1 MSNRLFIVNTST
13 INQIF
18 SKLSKA
24 NPAPQSD
31 LQYINHYTLLV
42 AVVLSAQSTD
52 AQVNKATKDLFAKYN
67 TPEKI
72 LKLGLQGIIPYVK
85 SIGLFNSKAK
95 NVISLSQILVE
106 KHNSKVPENF
116 DMLCELPG
124 VGRKTANVV
133 MSVAFGHTT
142 IAVDTHVYR
151 LSRRLNLSLGETH
164 DAVEK
169 DLMQIV
175 PEQYKKTAHHLL
187 ILHGRYT
194 CKARNPECE
203 TCVISKECI
212 HFLNVNY
219 GKIKG
224 WKKHKKMT
232 CNLIVPLGSV
242 KFVILN
248 DKKKLMKKIVI
259 GENNYCR
266 LTIPNNH
273 WFAFKGLSKN
283 KNIFLNISNIPHVKD
298 EVEEIIDKRLLH
310 LYF

>member
-1 MSNRLFIVNTST
+1 MSNCFFIVNIST

-24 NPAPQSD
+24 IPAPQSD
-31 LQYINHYTLLV
+31 LQYVNHYTLLV

-52 AQVNKATKDLFAKYN
+52 AQVNKATKDLFAKYD

-95 NVISLSQILVE
+95 NVIALSKILVE

-116 DMLCELPG
+116 DLLCELPG

-151 LSRRLNLSLGETH
+151 LSRRLNLSLGETP

-169 DLMQIV
+169 DLMEIV
-175 PEQYKKTAHHLL
+175 PDQHKKSAHHLL

-203 TCVISKECI
+203 KCVISKECI

-219 GKIKG
+219 GKIK
-224 WKKHKKMT
+224 
-232 CNLIVPLGSV
+232 N
-242 KFVILN
+242 
-248 DKKKLMKKIVI
+248 
-259 GENNYCR
+259 
-266 LTIPNNH
+266 
-273 WFAFKGLSKN
+273 
-283 KNIFLNISNIPHVKD
+283 FL
-298 EVEEIIDKRLLH
+298 
-310 LYF
+310 

>member
-1 MSNRLFIVNTST
+1 MSNRFFIVNTST

-24 NPAPQSD
+24 IPAPKSD

-52 AQVNKATKDLFAKYN
+52 AQVNKATKDLFAKYD

-95 NVISLSQILVE
+95 NVIALSKILVE

-151 LSRRLNLSLGETH
+151 LSRRLNLSLGETP

-175 PEQYKKTAHHLL
+175 PKQYKKTAHHLL

-219 GKIKG
+219 GKIK
-224 WKKHKKMT
+224 
-232 CNLIVPLGSV
+232 N
-242 KFVILN
+242 
-248 DKKKLMKKIVI
+248 
-259 GENNYCR
+259 
-266 LTIPNNH
+266 
-273 WFAFKGLSKN
+273 
-283 KNIFLNISNIPHVKD
+283 FL
-298 EVEEIIDKRLLH
+298 
-310 LYF
+310 

>member
-1 MSNRLFIVNTST
+1 MFNCFFIVNTST

-18 SKLSKA
+18 CKLSKA
-24 NPAPQSD
+24 IPAPKSD
-31 LQYINHYTLLV
+31 LQFINHYTLLV

-52 AQVNKATKDLFAKYN
+52 AQVNKATKDLFAKYD

-95 NVISLSQILVE
+95 NVIALSQILVE

-116 DMLCELPG
+116 EMLCELPG

-151 LSRRLNLSLGETH
+151 LSRRLNLSLGETP

-194 CKARNPECE
+194 CKSRNPECE

-219 GKIKG
+219 GKIK
-224 WKKHKKMT
+224 
-232 CNLIVPLGSV
+232 N
-242 KFVILN
+242 
-248 DKKKLMKKIVI
+248 
-259 GENNYCR
+259 
-266 LTIPNNH
+266 
-273 WFAFKGLSKN
+273 
-283 KNIFLNISNIPHVKD
+283 FL
-298 EVEEIIDKRLLH
+298 
-310 LYF
+310 

>member
-1 MSNRLFIVNTST
+1 MSKRLFIVNTST

-24 NPAPQSD
+24 IPAPKSD

-52 AQVNKATKDLFAKYN
+52 AQVNKATKDLFAKYD

-95 NVISLSQILVE
+95 NVIALSQILVE

-151 LSRRLNLSLGETH
+151 LSRRLNLSLGETP

-169 DLMQIV
+169 DLMLIV

-219 GKIKG
+219 GKIK
-224 WKKHKKMT
+224 
-232 CNLIVPLGSV
+232 N
-242 KFVILN
+242 
-248 DKKKLMKKIVI
+248 
-259 GENNYCR
+259 
-266 LTIPNNH
+266 
-273 WFAFKGLSKN
+273 
-283 KNIFLNISNIPHVKD
+283 FL
-298 EVEEIIDKRLLH
+298 
-310 LYF
+310 

>member
-1 MSNRLFIVNTST
+1 MNTST
-13 INQIF
+13 LNQIF

-24 NPAPQSD
+24 IPAPQSD
-31 LQYINHYTLLV
+31 LQYVNHYTLLV

-52 AQVNKATKDLFAKYN
+52 AQVNKATKDLFAKYD

-95 NVISLSQILVE
+95 NVISLSQILVD

-116 DMLCELPG
+116 DLLCELPG

-151 LSRRLNLSLGETH
+151 LSRRLNLSLGETP

-169 DLMQIV
+169 DLMDIV
-175 PEQYKKTAHHLL
+175 PDQYKKTAHHLL

-203 TCVISKECI
+203 KCVISKECI
-212 HFLNVNY
+212 HFLNVKY
-219 GKIKG
+219 GKIK
-224 WKKHKKMT
+224 
-232 CNLIVPLGSV
+232 N
-242 KFVILN
+242 
-248 DKKKLMKKIVI
+248 
-259 GENNYCR
+259 
-266 LTIPNNH
+266 
-273 WFAFKGLSKN
+273 
-283 KNIFLNISNIPHVKD
+283 FL
-298 EVEEIIDKRLLH
+298 
-310 LYF
+310 

>member
-1 MSNRLFIVNTST
+1 MNTST

-24 NPAPQSD
+24 IPAPQSD
-31 LQYINHYTLLV
+31 LQYINNYTLLV

-52 AQVNKATKDLFAKYN
+52 AQVNKATKDLFAKYD

-95 NVISLSQILVE
+95 NVIALSQILVE

-116 DMLCELPG
+116 EMLCELPG

-151 LSRRLNLSLGETH
+151 LSRRLNLSLGETP

-175 PEQYKKTAHHLL
+175 PRA
-187 ILHGRYT
+187 
-194 CKARNPECE
+194 
-203 TCVISKECI
+203 V
-212 HFLNVNY
+212 
-219 GKIKG
+219 
-224 WKKHKKMT
+224 
-232 CNLIVPLGSV
+232 
-242 KFVILN
+242 
-248 DKKKLMKKIVI
+248 
-259 GENNYCR
+259 
-266 LTIPNNH
+266 
-273 WFAFKGLSKN
+273 
-283 KNIFLNISNIPHVKD
+283 
-298 EVEEIIDKRLLH
+298 
-310 LYF
+310 

>member
-1 MSNRLFIVNTST
+1 MSNCFFIVNTST

-24 NPAPQSD
+24 IPAPQSD
-31 LQYINHYTLLV
+31 LQYVNHYTLLV

-52 AQVNKATKDLFAKYN
+52 AQVNKATKDLFAKYD

-95 NVISLSQILVE
+95 NVIALSKILAE

-116 DMLCELPG
+116 DLLCELPG

-151 LSRRLNLSLGETH
+151 LSRRLNLSLGETP

-169 DLMQIV
+169 DLMEIV
-175 PEQYKKTAHHLL
+175 PDQHKKSAHHLL

-203 TCVISKECI
+203 KCVISKECI

-219 GKIKG
+219 GKIK
-224 WKKHKKMT
+224 
-232 CNLIVPLGSV
+232 N
-242 KFVILN
+242 
-248 DKKKLMKKIVI
+248 
-259 GENNYCR
+259 
-266 LTIPNNH
+266 
-273 WFAFKGLSKN
+273 
-283 KNIFLNISNIPHVKD
+283 FL
-298 EVEEIIDKRLLH
+298 
-310 LYF
+310 

>member
-1 MSNRLFIVNTST
+1 
-13 INQIF
+13 
-18 SKLSKA
+18 
-24 NPAPQSD
+24 
-31 LQYINHYTLLV
+31 
-42 AVVLSAQSTD
+42 VVLSAQSTD
-52 AQVNKATKDLFAKYN
+52 AQVNKATKDLFAKYD

-95 NVISLSQILVE
+95 NVIALSKILVE

-151 LSRRLNLSLGETH
+151 LSRRLNLSLGETP

-219 GKIKG
+219 GKIK
-224 WKKHKKMT
+224 
-232 CNLIVPLGSV
+232 N
-242 KFVILN
+242 
-248 DKKKLMKKIVI
+248 
-259 GENNYCR
+259 
-266 LTIPNNH
+266 
-273 WFAFKGLSKN
+273 
-283 KNIFLNISNIPHVKD
+283 FL
-298 EVEEIIDKRLLH
+298 
-310 LYF
+310 

>member
-1 MSNRLFIVNTST
+1 MSNCFFIVNTST

-24 NPAPQSD
+24 IPAPQSD
-31 LQYINHYTLLV
+31 LQYVNHYTLLV

-52 AQVNKATKDLFAKYN
+52 AQVNKATKDLFAKYD

-95 NVISLSQILVE
+95 NVIALSKILAE

-116 DMLCELPG
+116 DLLCELPG

-151 LSRRLNLSLGETH
+151 ISRRLNLSLGETP

-169 DLMQIV
+169 DLMEIV
-175 PEQYKKTAHHLL
+175 PDQHKKSAHHLL

-203 TCVISKECI
+203 KCVISKECI

-219 GKIKG
+219 GKIK
-224 WKKHKKMT
+224 
-232 CNLIVPLGSV
+232 N
-242 KFVILN
+242 
-248 DKKKLMKKIVI
+248 
-259 GENNYCR
+259 
-266 LTIPNNH
+266 
-273 WFAFKGLSKN
+273 
-283 KNIFLNISNIPHVKD
+283 FL
-298 EVEEIIDKRLLH
+298 
-310 LYF
+310 

>member
-1 MSNRLFIVNTST
+1 MSKRLFIVNTST

-24 NPAPQSD
+24 IPAPQSD

-52 AQVNKATKDLFAKYN
+52 AQVNKATKDLFAKYD

-95 NVISLSQILVE
+95 NVIAISRILVE

-151 LSRRLNLSLGETH
+151 LSRRLNLSLGETP

-219 GKIKG
+219 GKIK
-224 WKKHKKMT
+224 
-232 CNLIVPLGSV
+232 N
-242 KFVILN
+242 
-248 DKKKLMKKIVI
+248 
-259 GENNYCR
+259 
-266 LTIPNNH
+266 
-273 WFAFKGLSKN
+273 
-283 KNIFLNISNIPHVKD
+283 FL
-298 EVEEIIDKRLLH
+298 
-310 LYF
+310 